1 MSNLDSSPLGETAMK
16 TRTIA
21 LFCCIAMSAL
31 AYGQSADEGF
41 QTATVVSIEKLAADA
56 QHMEKGDQFKISMSM
71 GGAVYLCKVSA
82 PAATFMEWTSGKEFP
97 ARENGK
103 ILEVKNKNGQMVELN
118 IAKKK

>member
-1 MSNLDSSPLGETAMK
+1 MK

-21 LFCCIAMSAL
+21 LLCCVAMAGML

-71 GGAVYLCKVSA
+71 GGALYLCKVSA

-118 IAKKK
+118 IAKKKMK